1 MNDLAMLLAGGVR
14 CPSALFV
21 ALWRAAEGWTPSER
35 ATADPPGDRF
45 STRLDRALELDDTE
59 QAYNAVLNVFAT
71 SAGSEAAYRGQV
83 LRLMRG
89 IDQRFLAI
97 HPRSVGVIP
106 TSGRRPSLPRWL
118 VEARETREVTGAYWD
133 DGHSVLVPRGPLCR
147 QSRHPVAAN
156 ADTLADRFAA
166 LSLAASVVEHDGR
179 RIPIEHKFVAADAA
193 RGIVPSAGTGNEKV
207 AFLPVAEGDT
217 DITKSEIRRGQNSF
231 VDFRIAGH
239 LDAAK
244 AVIEALTA
252 AGSVDIALAA
262 EFVMS
267 EDDADRLAQGLLKAS
282 DTPRAVIS
290 GSGPTRTLKEGQ
302 SFNEARILN
311 GFGTEI
317 WRQKKLWPAGI
328 TRDLATAYGLSD
340 PGVGMLLED
349 SASGDQVLVADAD
362 ALGRCVVF
370 ICQDLQARPLAEDI
384 LRMYQ
389 PDWVFIPVMDY
400 GVASGRWMHRRS
412 AELSS
417 VSQARFLVSSS
428 LTLARWLKIDPLP
441 PCGMAMGP
449 AAPANSDGGRVED
462 DERAVAFA
470 SLDSASAP
478 GFAVLVWRSG
488 SWVRTN
494 VSTTASARSA
504 Q

>member
-1 MNDLAMLLAGGVR
+1 MNDLAVLLAGGVK

-21 ALWRAAEGWTPSER
+21 ALWKAAEGWTPSER
-35 ATADPPGDRF
+35 ATANPPADSF
-45 STRLDRALELDDTE
+45 STQLDQALELDDAE
-59 QAYNAVLNVFAT
+59 DAYNAILNVFTAT
-71 SAGSEAAYRGQV
+71 VGSQPSYRGQV

-97 HPRSVGVIP
+97 HPRSVGAIP
-106 TSGRRPSLPRWL
+106 RSGRRPSLPRWL
-118 VEARETREVTGAYWD
+118 VEAREIREVTGAYWQ
-133 DGHSVLVPRGPLCR
+133 DGHATLIPRGPLCR

-166 LSLAASVVEHDGR
+166 LSVVTSVVGHNGR
-179 RIPIEHKFVAADAA
+179 AVPIKHQFVTTDAA
-193 RGIVPSAGTGNEKV
+193 RGIVPSGRAGNEKV
-207 AFLPVAEGDT
+207 AFVPVAEGDT
-217 DITKSEIRRGQNSF
+217 DMTKSEIRRGESSF
-231 VDFRIAGH
+231 VDFRIGGH
-239 LDAAK
+239 LDASK
-244 AVIEALTA
+244 AVIEAL
-252 AGSVDIALAA
+252 AGAGIVDIAIAA

-267 EDDADRLAQGLLKAS
+267 ENDADRLAQGLLKAS
-282 DTPRAVIS
+282 DTPRVVIS

-328 TRDLATAYGLSD
+328 TRGLATAYGLSD
-340 PGVGMLLED
+340 PGAGMLMED
-349 SASGDQVLVADAD
+349 NASGDQVFVADAD

-370 ICQDLQARPLAEDI
+370 ICQDLEARPLAEDI

-400 GVASGRWMHRRS
+400 GVGPSRWTHRRS

-428 LTLARWLKIDPLP
+428 LTLARWLKMDPLP

-449 AAPANSDGGRVED
+449 AVPAYGDGGRVED

-470 SLDSASAP
+470 SVDPAATP
-478 GFAVLVWRSG
+478 GFSVLVWRSG
-488 SWVRTN
+488 NWERTN
-494 VSTTASARSA
+494 VSTSAPARSA
-504 Q
+504 

>member
-1 MNDLAMLLAGGVR
+1 ML
-14 CPSALFV
+14 
-21 ALWRAAEGWTPSER
+21 
-35 ATADPPGDRF
+35 
-45 STRLDRALELDDTE
+45 
-59 QAYNAVLNVFAT
+59 
-71 SAGSEAAYRGQV
+71 
-83 LRLMRG
+83 
-89 IDQRFLAI
+89 I
-97 HPRSVGVIP
+97 
-106 TSGRRPSLPRWL
+106 
-118 VEARETREVTGAYWD
+118 
-133 DGHSVLVPRGPLCR
+133 PRGPLCR

-166 LSLAASVVEHDGR
+166 LSVVASLVEHDGR
-179 RIPIEHKFVAADAA
+179 PVQIQHQFVTADAA
-193 RGIVPSAGTGNEKV
+193 RGIVPSARVGTEKV

-217 DITKSEIRRGQNSF
+217 DITKSEIQRGENSF

-244 AVIEALTA
+244 AVIEALSA
-252 AGSVDIALAA
+252 AGFVDIAIAA

-282 DTPRAVIS
+282 DSPRAVIS

-328 TRDLATAYGLSD
+328 TRSLATAYGLSD
-340 PGVGMLLED
+340 PGIGMLIED
-349 SASGDQVLVADAD
+349 SASGDQVFVADAD

-370 ICQDLQARPLAEDI
+370 ICQDLQARPLTEDI

-400 GVASGRWMHRRS
+400 GVESSRWTHRRS

-428 LTLARWLKIDPLP
+428 LTLARWLKMDPLP

-449 AAPANSDGGRVED
+449 AAPAYGDGGRVED

-470 SLDSASAP
+470 SVDPASTP
-478 GFAVLVWRSG
+478 GFSVVVWRSG
-488 SWVRTN
+488 TWERTN
-494 VSTTASARSA
+494 VSTSAPALSA
-504 Q
+504 